1 MPPGEEVAVVA
12 AMPHGLQNIKFL
24 PADAV
29 RLAGIHSGRATLLNG
44 RGVVGNCGAIS
55 LACCMS

>member
-29 RLAGIHSGRATLLNG
+29 RLAGIHSGSAALLIDE
-44 RGVVGNCGAIS
+44 AQ
-55 LACCMS
+55 